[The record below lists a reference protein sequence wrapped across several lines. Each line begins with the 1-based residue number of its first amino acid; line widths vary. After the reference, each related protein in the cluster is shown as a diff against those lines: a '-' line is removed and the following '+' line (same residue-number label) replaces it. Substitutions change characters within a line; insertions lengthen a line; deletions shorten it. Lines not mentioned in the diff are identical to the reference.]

1 MQAHGTRYDLKGQ
14 SPFVAFDIMRGS
26 ERMIYD
32 VFTRRVYDYLVMA
45 PIIHKGPPISIDAAM
60 AKLGTHGYYGAI
72 DPAEGAVWRVERNK
86 PTGKKGEKVRVVDF
100 LVKYVR
106 PDKEDGIY
114 LPEIGP
120 GSNAVWN
127 WRFD

>member
-1 MQAHGTRYDLKGQ
+1 MKIAYYPGCTLKTKSKNLEVPG
-14 SPFVAFDIMRGS
+14 I
-26 ERMIYD
+26 
-32 VFTRRVYDYLVMA
+32 
-45 PIIHKGPPISIDAAM
+45 AAM

-72 DPAEGAVWRVERNK
+72 DPAEGCVWRVERDK

-114 LPEIGP
+114 LPDIGP
-120 GSNAVWN
+120 GGHAVWN
-127 WRFD
+127 WSFDKI